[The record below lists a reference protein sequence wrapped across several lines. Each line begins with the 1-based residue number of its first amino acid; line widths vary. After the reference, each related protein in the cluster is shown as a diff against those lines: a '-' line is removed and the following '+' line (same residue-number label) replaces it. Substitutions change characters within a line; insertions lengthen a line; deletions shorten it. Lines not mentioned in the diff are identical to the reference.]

1 MSQTRSRLILS
12 PAQLLA
18 AIERISRSRSL
29 AENYRSF
36 CEASYCAL
44 AKRTAPTAERADAL
58 EARYMSVVKGYGD
71 EKHASMAKIKEL
83 FHQVKS
89 SVSASG
95 EDLLGR
101 AYMEAGMGNSRLGQE
116 FTPVSITRLLNK
128 LCENGESQLRANV
141 EAILAEGR
149 LVTVLDCCCGSG
161 GMILEFADQ
170 LRMAGFDPRL
180 TMVADMMDIDPLCTQ
195 MAFVQA
201 EVLDLPAVVTQGDT
215 LTLDVH
221 EHSHTTAFVRAALR
235 LARSRTGQSPRDV
248 YPSVIGSADSIVR
261 PDRPAVTR
269 PSETGERSQ
278 ASRPALSRQ
287 GDLFSD

>member
-12 PAQLLA
+12 PPQLLA
-18 AIERISRSRSL
+18 AIEGISRSRSL
-29 AENYRSF
+29 AENYRNF

-101 AYMEAGMGNSRLGQE
+101 AYMEAEMGNSRLGQE
-116 FTPVSITRLLNK
+116 FTPVSITRLLSK
-128 LCENGESQLRANV
+128 LCDNESHLRANV

-149 LVTVLDCCCGSG
+149 LVTVLDSCCGSG

-201 EVLDLPAVVTQGDT
+201 EMLDLPAVVTQGDT

-221 EHSHTTAFVRAALR
+221 EHSHTTAFLRAALR
-235 LARSRTGQSPRDV
+235 LYKSRIGQSPRDV
-248 YPSVIGSADSIVR
+248 HPSAIGSADPIVR
-261 PDRPAVTR
+261 PDRPGVTR

-278 ASRPALSRQ
+278 ASRPTLSRQ